1 MADVRGLRVTTHV
14 NGAQRQDGST
24 SDLIFGPEELVAFIA
39 ETCTVEPGAIIL
51 TGTPSGVGAAMD
63 PPTFLQAGDVVRVEV
78 EGLGALE
85 HPVQ

>member
-1 MADVRGLRVTTHV
+1 
-14 NGAQRQDGST
+14 
-24 SDLIFGPEELVAFIA
+24 
-39 ETCTVEPGAIIL
+39 
-51 TGTPSGVGAAMD
+51 MD